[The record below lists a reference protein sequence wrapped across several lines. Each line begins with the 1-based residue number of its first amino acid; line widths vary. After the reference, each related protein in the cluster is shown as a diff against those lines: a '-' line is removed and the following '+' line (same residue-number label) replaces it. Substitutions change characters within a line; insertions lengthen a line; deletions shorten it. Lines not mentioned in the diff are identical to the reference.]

1 MNQESIFPGLLDN
14 SYLTFRAVFI
24 FLDKSHLF
32 KIFTSCIISLLG
44 NLSQIHIFRG
54 EKMKKSLNMLFA
66 VLAILVLVLS
76 ACAPATPAPTEAPV
90 ATEAATEAPTEA
102 PEPTATAIPEVGT
115 AENPLIMALAPSATT
130 QELQTGGQAIAD
142 KMSELTGYTIE
153 VTVPTNY
160 AAMIE
165 AMGAGNAHIG
175 WLAPV
180 QYIVAHGNG
189 YADVGLATIRN
200 GADHY
205 GVQFVAHADSGLTS
219 YYDPATGTNT
229 ADAATAL
236 AQLAD
241 KKPCWTDPLSASG
254 YIIPSGILKAEGIK
268 TPAGAWVQG
277 HPTVIKSVYL
287 SPKGE
292 ICNFGAT
299 FIDARSNVAT
309 DFPDVNDKVQILW
322 VSEPFIPND
331 NVSYAANVPTEVRAK
346 LNEALLEIASTEEG
360 ITLLKNGGYSI
371 QGLKEVDD
379 TFYDEF
385 RVYLEA
391 SGVDPTTLFK

>member
-1 MNQESIFPGLLDN
+1 MAI
-14 SYLTFRAVFI
+14 V
-24 FLDKSHLF
+24 
-32 KIFTSCIISLLG
+32 
-44 NLSQIHIFRG
+44 
-54 EKMKKSLNMLFA
+54 
-66 VLAILVLVLS
+66 VLAVS

-90 ATEAATEAPTEA
+90 VEPTAVPATSVPD
-102 PEPTATAIPEVGT
+102 PTATAVPELGS
-115 AENPLIMALAPSATT
+115 AESPLIMALAPSATT

-142 KMSELTGYTIE
+142 KLSELTGYTIT

-175 WLAPV
+175 WLAPT
-180 QYIVAHGNG
+180 QYVVAHGKG

-200 GADHY
+200 GSNHY
-205 GVQFVAHADSGLTS
+205 GFQYVANSAAGFTS
-219 YYDPATGTNT
+219 YYDAATGKNT

-236 AQLAD
+236 AQFAD
-241 KKPCWTDPLSASG
+241 KKPCWTDPLSSSG
-254 YIIPSGILKAEGIK
+254 YILPSGLLKANNVK
-268 TPAGAWVQG
+268 TLSGAWVQG

-299 FIDARSNVAT
+299 FIDARSNVVA
-309 DFPDVNDKVQILW
+309 DFPDVNDKVSIIW
-322 VSEPFIPND
+322 VSDPFIPND
-331 NVSYAANVPTEVRAK
+331 NVSFAANVPADMREK
-346 LNEALLEIASTEEG
+346 LTQALLDLASTEDG

-371 QGLKEVDD
+371 QGLEVVDD

>member
-1 MNQESIFPGLLDN
+1 
-14 SYLTFRAVFI
+14 
-24 FLDKSHLF
+24 
-32 KIFTSCIISLLG
+32 
-44 NLSQIHIFRG
+44 
-54 EKMKKSLNMLFA
+54 MKKSLHMLFA
-66 VLAILVLVLS
+66 VLAIVVLALS
-76 ACAPATPAPTEAPV
+76 ACAPATPAPTEVPV
-90 ATEAATEAPTEA
+90 MTEAPATEAPTAVPA
-102 PEPTATAIPEVGT
+102 PTDTPVPALGT
-115 AENPLIMALAPSATT
+115 ADNPLIMALAPSATT
-130 QELQTGGQAIAD
+130 QELQTGGEAIAA
-142 KMSELTGYTIE
+142 KLSELTGYTIKT
-153 VTVPTNY
+153 TVPTNY

-180 QYIVAHGNG
+180 QYIVAHGKG
-189 YADVGLATIRN
+189 YADVGLATVRN
-200 GADHY
+200 GSNHY
-205 GVQFVAHADSGLTS
+205 GLQFVANSAAGFTS
-219 YYDPATGTNT
+219 YYDAATGKDT

-236 AQLAD
+236 AQFAD

-254 YIIPSGILKAEGIK
+254 YILPSGLLKANNIK

-299 FIDARSNVAT
+299 FIDARSNVVA
-309 DFPDVNDKVQILW
+309 DFPDVNDKVSIIW
-322 VSEPFIPND
+322 VSDPFIPND
-331 NVSYAANVPTEVRAK
+331 NVSFAANVPADMRDK
-346 LNEALLEIASTEEG
+346 LTQALIDLASTEDG

-371 QGLKEVDD
+371 QGLEKVDD
-379 TFYDEF
+379 TFYDDF

>member
-1 MNQESIFPGLLDN
+1 
-14 SYLTFRAVFI
+14 
-24 FLDKSHLF
+24 
-32 KIFTSCIISLLG
+32 
-44 NLSQIHIFRG
+44 
-54 EKMKKSLNMLFA
+54 MKKSLHMLFA
-66 VLAILVLVLS
+66 VLAIVVLAVS

-90 ATEAATEAPTEA
+90 V
-102 PEPTATAIPEVGT
+102 EPTAAPTDVPPTEIPPTPVPELGT
-115 AENPLIMALAPSATT
+115 ADNPLIMALAPSATT

-142 KMSELTGYTIE
+142 KLSELTGYTIT

-165 AMGAGNAHIG
+165 AMGAGQAHIG
-175 WLAPV
+175 WLAPF
-180 QYIVAHGNG
+180 QYVVAHGKG

-200 GADHY
+200 GSDHY
-205 GVQFVAHADSGLTS
+205 GFQFVANAAWADKDGNAFTS
-219 YYDPATGTNT
+219 YYDAATASNT

-236 AQLAD
+236 AQFAD
-241 KKPCWTDPLSASG
+241 KKPCWTDPLSSSG
-254 YIIPSGILKAEGIK
+254 YVLPSGLLKQNEVK
-268 TPAGAWVQG
+268 TKTGAWVQG

-292 ICNFGAT
+292 ICDFGAT

-309 DFPDVNDKVQILW
+309 DFADVNDKVQIIW

-331 NVSYAANVPTEVRAK
+331 NVSYAANVSADMREK
-346 LNEALLEIASTEEG
+346 LTQALLDLASTEEG

-371 QGLKEVDD
+371 QGLKAVDD

-385 RVYLEA
+385 RVVLEA
-391 SGVDPTTLFK
+391 SGIDPTTLFK